1 MEVPGGNNNTVFV
14 LISELI
20 GTAFLMMA
28 INWGSVSGKT
38 AECAGFAV
46 FMLIQLFGQVSGGH
60 FNPAVTLAMLFK
72 LGKE

>member
-14 LISELI
+14 LISELL

-28 INWGSVSGKT
+28 INWGSVSNKT

-46 FMLIQLFGQVSGGH
+46 FMLI
-60 FNPAVTLAMLFK
+60 
-72 LGKE
+72 